1 MGLIVDILRGMR
13 DENDR
18 LPHDDDAEENAAM
31 LAASLNSGF
40 PAALPT
46 HHVANARGDLKDKT
60 ASSIGV
66 AKFLDGSTRKI
77 NYNNVR
83 ETDSDEYTNERHE

>member
-1 MGLIVDILRGMR
+1 MLNRLAKRCSGEHSHGPLLAGRAKHAETYPMGLIVDILRGMR

-40 PAALPT
+40 PRLYLPIMWPT
-46 HHVANARGDLKDKT
+46 LAT
-60 ASSIGV
+60 
-66 AKFLDGSTRKI
+66 T
-77 NYNNVR
+77 
-83 ETDSDEYTNERHE
+83 